1 MPRKSATEYMVSSGD
16 AEVALQV
23 AKDLGIEVTT
33 TEIRGAGGMLMT
45 SISAAKEAWNNP
57 YIQGAFLGF
66 LVSRGI
72 VIETK
77 EGDVIVTIKNLGTL
91 KHLLKELI
99 R

>member
-1 MPRKSATEYMVSSGD
+1 MPKKKATEYMVSSND
-16 AEVALQV
+16 AEVALEV

-33 TEIRGAGGMLMT
+33 TEIRGAGGILQT
-45 SISAAKEAWNNP
+45 SISMALEASNNP

-72 VIETK
+72 VVETK
-77 EGDVIVTIKNLGTL
+77 KGDLIVTIKNPKTL
-91 KHLLKELI
+91 MHLLMELI